1 MKKTQI
7 LMNKPIYLGLPIL
20 ELSKTS
26 IKKLWYAY
34 VNLKCGG
41 KQNFVIWRQIALL
54 YYVKSNRIYK
64 AIVDDAELSF
74 DTAHCEL
81 KQTITETKKQS
92 SWCNET

>member
-41 KQNFVIWRQIALL
+41 EAKFCYMETDSFIVLRKI
-54 YYVKSNRIYK
+54 KSY
-64 AIVDDAELSF
+64 L
-74 DTAHCEL
+74 
-81 KQTITETKKQS
+81 
-92 SWCNET
+92 